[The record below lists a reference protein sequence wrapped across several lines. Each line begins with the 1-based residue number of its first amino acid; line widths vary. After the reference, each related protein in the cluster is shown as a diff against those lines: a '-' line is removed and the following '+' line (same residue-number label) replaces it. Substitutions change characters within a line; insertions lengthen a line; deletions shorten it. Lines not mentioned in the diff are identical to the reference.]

1 AARVRAGKL
10 TVHVAPCDLAMSV
23 RDAVVAQQLAWPERI
38 ISLDVPDAPVSV
50 EADAHRIEQVV
61 TNYVTNALKYSGAS
75 APVAVSLRRTG
86 RASRVAVRDEG
97 PGLTSEQ
104 QLHIWERFHRVPG
117 VKQRSGGDTGLGLGL
132 YISRTI
138 IELHGGQVGVES
150 VAGHGATFWFTLP
163 LASAPATSFVS
174 SARRD

>member
-1 AARVRAGKL
+1 
-10 TVHVAPCDLAMSV
+10 
-23 RDAVVAQQLAWPERI
+23 
-38 ISLDVPDAPVSV
+38 
-50 EADAHRIEQVV
+50 
-61 TNYVTNALKYSGAS
+61 
-75 APVAVSLRRTG
+75 G

-163 LASAPATSFVS
+163 LASAPATSFLS
-174 SARRD
+174 SPRRRPPRWGGESSHTTGHAPNHSPTPSHHP